1 MPWSTR
7 TDNLRMAGIID
18 FAIAWANLFPAHNWK
33 INMPEPEKILRM
45 RTVLERTGLS
55 RSTLYRKMRSGTF
68 PNQVQLSEHC
78 CGWRESAINRW
89 MADPMSYKEDQAFHA
104 PTDRDGRSGERLLS

>member
-1 MPWSTR
+1 
-7 TDNLRMAGIID
+7 
-18 FAIAWANLFPAHNWK
+18 
-33 INMPEPEKILRM
+33 MPEPDKILRM

-55 RSTLYRKMRSGTF
+55 RSTLYRKMHNGTF

-89 MADPMSYKEDQAFHA
+89 MADPMSYKEDQVFHA
-104 PTDRDGRSGERLLS
+104 PTDRDGGRSGESLLS